1 VSCGLYFRYK
11 LRANVGIHDASR
23 DYFAWARYGGAL
35 SEDPQEGVEAEAG
48 AIGYGGT
55 TDRAGMVAAEAEQE
69 GWRWAKDSRLAEL
82 GLRGIF
88 RSEGIR
94 EQRYL

>member
-1 VSCGLYFRYK
+1 VSCGLFFRYK

-23 DYFAWARYGGAL
+23 DYVAWARYGGAL
-35 SEDPQEGVEAEAG
+35 SQNPQEAVEAEAG

-55 TDRAGMVAAEAEQE
+55 TDSGMVAAEAEQE
-69 GWRWAKDSRLAEL
+69 GWRWAKDPRLAEL

-88 RSEGIR
+88 QSEGIR
-94 EQRYL
+94 KPRYL